1 MHIDA
6 DAPLDTFRHR
16 TVTARGT
23 TRHTRAV
30 RARRGRAVASRSGLD
45 RAGVEAWYTM
55 HNHVTCCGI

>member
-23 TRHTRAV
+23 TRHTRA
-30 RARRGRAVASRSGLD
+30 RGADRAVASRSGLD